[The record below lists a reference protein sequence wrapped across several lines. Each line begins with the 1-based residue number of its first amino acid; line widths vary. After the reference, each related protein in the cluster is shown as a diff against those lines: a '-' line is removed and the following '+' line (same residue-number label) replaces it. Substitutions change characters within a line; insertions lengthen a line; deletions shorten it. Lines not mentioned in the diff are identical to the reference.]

1 MNRIKLSGTD
11 GRWLIISNGILGH
24 SLMVLA
30 AVKVIKD
37 IYPDSYITMVVD
49 DCSAELVRANPMVD
63 KVCIFNRKTDSLSRQ
78 WELIK
83 EWRRDKYD
91 ASIHFRSGVRN
102 ELLAFLGGA
111 KARIGNNLKGSFQF
125 LNHIGTDIKG
135 VHVLE
140 MRSHFMSFALDQKVK
155 VDPPVLHHDHQAETE
170 VAQVLSEN
178 GLEPG
183 KYIVLHPA
191 GKTSGGLRWSLDLW
205 AAEVA
210 KLSKERPIVVVC
222 APFERE
228 TVKKVFKGDNIF
240 HLGGS
245 AAFLSEI
252 ISQAGWF
259 MGNDSSP
266 AHMAAIWGRP
276 RVVVYSNG
284 PEEFVKW
291 SPLHPAGCKVVLK
304 DEFAEKGLNE
314 PLEWL
319 FSQ

>member
-1 MNRIKLSGTD
+1 M
-11 GRWLIISNGILGH
+11 IISNGILGH

-30 AVKVIKD
+30 AIKVIKD
-37 IYPDSYITMVVD
+37 LYPDSYITMVVD
-49 DCSAELVRANPMVD
+49 DGSAELVRASPMID
-63 KVCIFNRKTDSLSRQ
+63 KVCVFNRKTDSLLRQ

-111 KARIGNNLKGSFQF
+111 KARIGNKLKGSFQF
-125 LNHIGTDIKG
+125 LNHVGTDIKG

-140 MRSHFMSFALDQKVK
+140 MRSHFMSFVLDQKVE
-155 VDPPVLHHDHQAETE
+155 VDPPVLHHDPQAEAE
-170 VAQVLSEN
+170 VEQVLSQN

-191 GKTSGGLRWSLDLW
+191 GKTSGGLGWSLEHW

-210 KLSKERPIVVVC
+210 KIAKVLPIVVVC

-228 TVKKVFKGDNIF
+228 AVKKAFKGDNIF

-245 AAFLSEI
+245 VAFLSEV

-266 AHMAAIWGRP
+266 AHMAAIWGKP
-276 RVVVYSNG
+276 RVIVYSNG

-291 SPLHPAGCKVVLK
+291 SPLHPEECRVVLK
-304 DEFAEKGLNE
+304 EEFVEKGLAE

-319 FSQ
+319 FMQ